1 MIMNR
6 KYFYNFNN
14 ASLSVLLIFID
25 SKNDLHS
32 NILQLLY
39 TEMTDYQYEIRK
51 PYRSLKA

>member
-1 MIMNR
+1 MNR

-32 NILQLLY
+32 NILQLLC

-51 PYRSLKA
+51 PYRSLKL